1 MLGNAEEVIRFLFEQ
16 DREKIW
22 EIKEYKSKRSLN
34 QNAYFY
40 KLIGEIADNLRV
52 SKAEIHLKLLKDYGQ
67 SEVIS
72 VLSEIDI
79 SGYFRYYEEIGKGT
93 VNDKEF
99 THYRIYKGSSEMNTK
114 EMSILLDGTV
124 KEAEQLGIPTLTEK
138 EIERLFDTNAGR
150 RDCK

>member
-67 SEVIS
+67 SEIIS

-79 SGYFRYYEEIGKGT
+79 SGYFRYYEEIGEGT
-93 VNDKEF
+93 VNGKEF
-99 THYRIYKGSSEMNTK
+99 THYRIYKGSSEMDTK

-150 RDCK
+150 RDYK

>member
-93 VNDKEF
+93 VNGKEF
-99 THYRIYKGSSEMNTK
+99 THYRVYKGSSEMNTK

-138 EIERLFDTNAGR
+138 EIERLFDANAGR

>member
-93 VNDKEF
+93 VNGKEF
-99 THYRIYKGSSEMNTK
+99 THYRIYKGSSEMDTK

-124 KEAEQLGIPTLTEK
+124 KEAQELGIPTLSLA
-138 EIERLFDTNAGR
+138 EIFDANAGR

>member
-93 VNDKEF
+93 VNGKEF

-124 KEAEQLGIPTLTEK
+124 KEAQDLGIPTLSPTE
-138 EIERLFDTNAGR
+138 IFDTNAGR

>member
-93 VNDKEF
+93 VNGKEF
-99 THYRIYKGSSEMNTK
+99 THYRVYKGSSEMNTK

-138 EIERLFDTNAGR
+138 EIERLFETNAGR

>member
-93 VNDKEF
+93 VNGKEF
-99 THYRIYKGSSEMNTK
+99 THYRVYKGSSEMNTK

-124 KEAEQLGIPTLTEK
+124 KEAQDLGIPTLSPA
-138 EIERLFDTNAGR
+138 EIFDTNAGR

>member
-1 MLGNAEEVIRFLFEQ
+1 MLGNSEEVIRFLFEQ

-93 VNDKEF
+93 VNGKEF
-99 THYRIYKGSSEMNTK
+99 THYRVYKGSSEMNTK

>member
-93 VNDKEF
+93 VNGKES
-99 THYRIYKGSSEMNTK
+99 RIIGYIKARPK
-114 EMSILLDGTV
+114 
-124 KEAEQLGIPTLTEK
+124 
-138 EIERLFDTNAGR
+138 
-150 RDCK
+150 

>member
-16 DREKIW
+16 DRAKIW

-93 VNDKEF
+93 VNGKEF
-99 THYRIYKGSSEMNTK
+99 THYRVYKGSSEMNTK

>member
-93 VNDKEF
+93 VNGKEF

-138 EIERLFDTNAGR
+138 EIERLFDANAGR
-150 RDCK
+150 RYCK

>member
-1 MLGNAEEVIRFLFEQ
+1 M
-16 DREKIW
+16 
-22 EIKEYKSKRSLN
+22 N

-40 KLIGEIADNLRV
+40 KLIGEIADLLKV
-52 SKAEIHLKLLKDYGQ
+52 SKTEIHLKMLKEYGQ

-72 VLSEIDI
+72 VLSAVDVKPF
-79 SGYFRYYEEIGKGT
+79 FRYYEEIGKGT
-93 VNDKEF
+93 VNGKEF

-124 KEAEQLGIPTLTEK
+124 KEAQELGIPTLTAA
-138 EIERLFDTNAGR
+138 EIEIFDTNAGR

>member
-1 MLGNAEEVIRFLFEQ
+1 MLGNAEEVIKFLFEQ

-93 VNDKEF
+93 VNGKEF
-99 THYRIYKGSSEMNTK
+99 THYRVYKGSSEMNTK

>member
-93 VNDKEF
+93 VNGKEF
-99 THYRIYKGSSEMNTK
+99 THYRVYKGSSEMNTK

-138 EIERLFDTNAGR
+138 EIERLFDANSGR

>member
-93 VNDKEF
+93 VNGKEF
-99 THYRIYKGSSEMNTK
+99 THYRIYKGSSEMDTK
-114 EMSILLDGTV
+114 EMSILLDGTI
-124 KEAEQLGIPTLTEK
+124 KEAQDLGIPTLSPA
-138 EIERLFDTNAGR
+138 EIFDTNAGR

>member
-1 MLGNAEEVIRFLFEQ
+1 MLGNAEEVIKFLFEQ

-22 EIKEYKSKRSLN
+22 EIKEYKSKRSLS

-93 VNDKEF
+93 VNGKEF

-124 KEAEQLGIPTLTEK
+124 KEAQDLGIPTLSPA
-138 EIERLFDTNAGR
+138 EIFDTNAGR

>member
-93 VNDKEF
+93 VNGKEF
-99 THYRIYKGSSEMNTK
+99 THYRVYKGSSEMNTK

>member
-93 VNDKEF
+93 VNGKEF
-99 THYRIYKGSSEMNTK
+99 THYRIYKGSSEMDTK

>member
-93 VNDKEF
+93 VNGKEF

-124 KEAEQLGIPTLTEK
+124 KEAEQLGIPTLTDK

-150 RDCK
+150 RDC

>member
-93 VNDKEF
+93 VNGKEF

-114 EMSILLDGTV
+114 EMSILLDGTI
-124 KEAEQLGIPTLTEK
+124 KEAQDLGIPTLSPA
-138 EIERLFDTNAGR
+138 EIFDTNAGR

>member
-1 MLGNAEEVIRFLFEQ
+1 MLGNAEEVIKFLFEQ

-93 VNDKEF
+93 VNGKEF
-99 THYRIYKGSSEMNTK
+99 THYRVYKGSSEMNTK

-150 RDCK
+150 HDCK

>member
-1 MLGNAEEVIRFLFEQ
+1 MLGNAEEVIKFLFEQ

-67 SEVIS
+67 SEIIS

-93 VNDKEF
+93 VNGKEF
-99 THYRIYKGSSEMNTK
+99 THYRVYKGSSEMNTK

-138 EIERLFDTNAGR
+138 EIERLFDANAGR

>member
-93 VNDKEF
+93 VNGKEF
-99 THYRIYKGSSEMNTK
+99 THYRVYKGSSEMNTK
-114 EMSILLDGTV
+114 EMSILLDGTI
-124 KEAEQLGIPTLTEK
+124 KEAQDLGIPTLSPA
-138 EIERLFDTNAGR
+138 EIFDTNAGR

>member
-40 KLIGEIADNLRV
+40 KLIGEIADLLKV
-52 SKAEIHLKLLKDYGQ
+52 SKTEINLKMLKEYGQ
-67 SEVIS
+67 SEIIS
-72 VLSEIDI
+72 VLSSVDVKPF
-79 SGYFRYYEEIGKGT
+79 FRYYEEIGRGT
-93 VNDKEF
+93 VNGKEF
-99 THYRIYKGSSEMNTK
+99 THYRIYKGSSEMNSK
-114 EMSILLDGTV
+114 EMSILIDGTV

-138 EIERLFDTNAGR
+138 EIERLFDANAGR
-150 RDCK
+150 RNCK

>member
-93 VNDKEF
+93 VNGKEF
-99 THYRIYKGSSEMNTK
+99 THYRVYKGSSEMNSK

-124 KEAEQLGIPTLTEK
+124 KEAEHLGIPTLTEK

>member
-67 SEVIS
+67 SEIIS

-93 VNDKEF
+93 VNGKEF
-99 THYRIYKGSSEMNTK
+99 THYRVYKGSSEMNTK

-138 EIERLFDTNAGR
+138 EIERLFDANAGR

>member
-1 MLGNAEEVIRFLFEQ
+1 MLGNAEEVIKFLFEQ

-93 VNDKEF
+93 VNGKEF

>member
-93 VNDKEF
+93 VNGKEF

-124 KEAEQLGIPTLTEK
+124 KEAQDLGIPTLSPA
-138 EIERLFDTNAGR
+138 EIFDTNAGR
-150 RDCK
+150 RNCK